1 MNPMD
6 SETIRQTFIDYFV
19 RHGHRHL
26 PSASLIPPSDTGSLL
41 TIAGMQ
47 QITPYFLGLD
57 APPAPRLVTVQK
69 CFRTPDIEEVGDP
82 SHGTFLE
89 MLGNFSVGDYFKHD
103 AITFAWDL
111 LTNGYGIDPERMYP
125 TIYPDDEDARTIWH
139 EVIGVPLDRIVI
151 TANAREDNWW
161 PPASNT
167 PASSWIGPNG
177 PCSEVHM
184 DRGPQY
190 GKPYPEGQPG
200 EDDRFVEVWNLVFME
215 FSRAADGVNTPL
227 ARKNID
233 TGMGFERLAFI
244 LQDVPTM
251 YETDLHTPIIA
262 KAAGLAGVVYGRDEK
277 VDRALRIISDHSRG
291 VTFLIGD
298 GVLPSNEGRGYIL
311 RRVLRRLIRQ
321 GRLLG
326 IERPFATETVGAVIA
341 KMGRSYPAL
350 REREAHILRVVERE
364 EEAFGRTLQAGLGRF
379 GTMTEELQ
387 RQGATEI
394 PGEQA
399 FRLYDTFGFPPD
411 LTRELA
417 GEQGMTIDEPGFD
430 HAMQAQR
437 QQSRSHAAFDKAAM
451 ANMQVIGGLGLPATA
466 FLGYETTEADATIV
480 AILGDG
486 GPQEGAEAGETVT
499 VFLDRTPFYGES
511 GGQVGDTGLLTAEA
525 GIFAVVDTRRP
536 NTALVAHRGH
546 VTEGSL
552 RVGDAVRAAVDFA
565 RRAAI
570 RRNHTATHLLHRAL
584 HIVLGEHAKQA
595 GSLVAPDRLRFD
607 FTHSGAMSGD
617 ELRRVVEIANDQV
630 LADAPVET
638 TAMAFD
644 EAVAGGAMALF
655 GEKYGDT
662 VRVVRVGDYSRELCG
677 GTHVGRTGE
686 IGPLVIVGEESSAAG
701 VRRIEAMTGV
711 SAIEY
716 IGALQTMVGELAAEF
731 RGTPEELPDRIH
743 AQRDQLRAKDREI
756 EALRAQVAQ
765 AAVGGLLDRATTVD
779 GVHILVARAE
789 TGDLGTLGDQL
800 RDRLGPSVVVLG
812 SVSDG
817 KATLLAL
824 VSDEVIGKG
833 VSAGAILREIAP
845 VVGGRGGGRDTRAQ
859 GGGPNG
865 DALDAALD
873 SARKYLLTHLGQPD

>member
-47 QITPYFLGLD
+47 QITPFFLGLD

-69 CFRTPDIEEVGDP
+69 CFRAPDIEEVGDER
-82 SHGTFLE
+82 HTTFFE
-89 MLGNFSVGDYFKHD
+89 MLGNFSVGDYFKAD
-103 AITFAWDL
+103 ATRFALDL
-111 LTNGYGIDPERMYP
+111 LTNGYGIDVERLYP
-125 TIYPDDEDARTIWH
+125 SIHPDDEEARGYWRDL
-139 EVIGVPLDRIVI
+139 GFAPDRIVPLQ
-151 TANAREDNWW
+151 ENWW
-161 PPASNT
+161 APGPV
-167 PASSWIGPNG
+167 GPNG
-177 PCSEVHM
+177 PDSEIYI
-184 DRGPQY
+184 DRGRQY
-190 GKPYPEGQPG
+190 GEDFPVGGPDR
-200 EDDRFVEVWNLVFME
+200 DDRYMETWNLVFIQ
-215 FSRAADGVNTPL
+215 FARAADGEN
-227 ARKNID
+227 ARLPRPHID
-233 TGMGFERLAFI
+233 TGMGLERLAMI
-244 LQDVPTM
+244 VQDAPTVF
-251 YETDLHTPIIA
+251 ETDLYEPIVMR
-262 KAAGLAGVVYGRDEK
+262 AAQVANAVYGRDAK
-277 VDRALRIISDHSRG
+277 VDRALRIIADHSRG

-298 GVLPSNEGRGYIL
+298 GVLPSNEGRGYVL

-326 IERPFATETVGAVIA
+326 IERPFATETVGAVIG
-341 KMGRSYPAL
+341 KMAGPYPEL
-350 REREAHILRVVERE
+350 RARAAHILRVVERE

-379 GTMTEELQ
+379 GTLAQELQ

-417 GEQGMTIDEPGFD
+417 DEQGLTIDEPGFEW
-430 HAMQAQR
+430 AMRTQR
-437 QQSRSHAAFDKAAM
+437 EQSRSSAAFDKAAM
-451 ANMQVIGGLGLPATA
+451 ANMQTIGALGLPATA
-466 FLGYETTEADATIV
+466 FLGYETTEADATII
-480 AILGDG
+480 AILGDDG
-486 GPQEGAEAGETVT
+486 AQEGAEAGETVT

-536 NTALVAHRGH
+536 NTSLVAHRGQI
-546 VTEGSL
+546 TEGSL
-552 RVGDAVRAAVDFA
+552 RVGDRVRAAVDFA

-607 FTHSGAMSGD
+607 FTHSGGMSGD
-617 ELRRVVEIANDQV
+617 ELRRVAEIANDQV
-630 LADAPVET
+630 LADTPVET
-638 TAMAFD
+638 TVMAFD
-644 EAVAGGAMALF
+644 DAVAGGAMALF

-711 SAIEY
+711 PAIEY
-716 IGALQTMVGELAAEF
+716 IGALQRMVGDLAAEF
-731 RGTPEELPDRIH
+731 RGTPEELPERIH
-743 AQRDQLRAKDREI
+743 AQREQLRARDREI
-756 EALRAQVAQ
+756 EALRAQVAR
-765 AAVGGLLDRATTVD
+765 AAVGGLLDQATTIN
-779 GVHILVARAE
+779 GVRVLAARADS
-789 TGDLGTLGDQL
+789 GDLGQLGDQL
-800 RDRLGPSVVVLG
+800 RDHLGPSVVVLG
-812 SVSDG
+812 SVEDG
-817 KATLLAL
+817 KAKLLAV
-824 VSDEVIGKG
+824 VSDEAVGRG
-833 VSAGAILREIAP
+833 VSAGAILREVAP
-845 VVGGRGGGRDTRAQ
+845 IVGGRGGGRDNRAQ

-865 DALDAALD
+865 DALGAALET
-873 SARKYLLTHLGQPD
+873 ARTYILTHLGQPD